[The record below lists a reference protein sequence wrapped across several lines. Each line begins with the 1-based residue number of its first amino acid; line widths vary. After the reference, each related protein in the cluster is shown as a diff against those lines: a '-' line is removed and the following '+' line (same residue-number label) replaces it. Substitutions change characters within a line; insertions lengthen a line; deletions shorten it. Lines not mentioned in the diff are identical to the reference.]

1 MTNHAPEVL
10 KLDDYIKS
18 NYGESSVENSTQLQ
32 NLGKIINFFESLT
45 DDEKRENLL
54 SYANKSKAWEPDPDL
69 IYDLED
75 IRKDEECTD
84 TVGIYLKM
92 DQGKVF
98 FNISMGPK
106 VQTLT
111 RALASILCEAL
122 KGSTIEQVLA
132 VEDECITQIVGQKLV
147 QLRSQTV
154 YYLIHRMRSAVSN
167 IQN

>member
-1 MTNHAPEVL
+1 
-10 KLDDYIKS
+10 
-18 NYGESSVENSTQLQ
+18 VENSTYPP
-32 NLGKIINFFESLT
+32 NLGKIINFFESLP

-54 SYANKSKAWEPDPDL
+54 SYANKSEAWEPDPDL

-75 IRKDEECTD
+75 IRKDEECMD
-84 TVGIYLKM
+84 TVGIHLKT

-122 KGSTIEQVLA
+122 EGATINQVLA
-132 VEDECITQIVGQKLV
+132 VKDECIPQIVGEKLV
-147 QLRSQTV
+147 RLRSQTV
-154 YYLIHRMRSAVSN
+154 YYLIHRMRSVVSS
-167 IQN
+167 IQD